1 LKFQFWLAYRLLVAQ
16 KSRLFRWTGLISLA
30 GLTLG
35 VACLMVSMAVMSGF
49 ESTLQTSVANITGHV
64 QVAIRGITDDTVM
77 DLRDKIKKITPDLQA
92 ITPFS
97 YLEGVLGHEGKL
109 SGVILQGVD
118 PSTVLSVLGLDQR
131 VVEGKFD
138 LSPVTSSASSDLDSA
153 LADETADIIPAMI
166 GKDLAKNFSLKV
178 GSRFKVVLP
187 LRSDYDP
194 SQFRRK
200 VATVEVRGVLDLGK
214 YEYNQRMI
222 IVPLAATQKL
232 AEIGDKFSGVLLRYP
247 KIDDARARAA
257 TLAQSMGAAFSIR
270 DWHDMNENL
279 FEAVKIER
287 VTIFFVI
294 LVIVLAAAF
303 NVSSTLYINVV
314 KRFPEIGILKSFGL
328 SKKQLIQIFSL
339 QGLMIGGLGLL
350 IGMMIG
356 FVLCQAFGWLEV
368 NYGLIPGSIYKV
380 DRIDLNIRFVD
391 LFFIAVATL
400 SISFIATLAPAFR
413 GAKLS
418 PVEGL
423 RHD

>member
-1 LKFQFWLAYRLLVAQ
+1 VKFQLWLAYRLLVAQ

-30 GLTLG
+30 GLILG

-49 ESTLQTSVANITGHV
+49 ETTLQTSVANITGHV
-64 QVAIRGITDDTVM
+64 QVAIRGITDDSVE
-77 DLRDKIKKITPDLQA
+77 DFREKIKKITPDLQA

-118 PSTVLSVLGLDQR
+118 PATVLTVLGLDQR

-138 LSPVTSSASSDLDSA
+138 LSPVTGGSNSDFDL
-153 LADETADIIPAMI
+153 EPTEVIPAMI

-178 GSRFKVVLP
+178 GSRFKIVLP
-187 LRSDYDP
+187 LHSDYDP

-214 YEYNQRMI
+214 YEYNQRML
-222 IVPLAATQKL
+222 IVPLADTQKL

-247 KIDDARARAA
+247 DIDDARARAA
-257 TLAQSMGAAFSIR
+257 SLVRGMGAAFSIR

-328 SKKQLIQIFSL
+328 SKRQLIQIFSL

-350 IGMMIG
+350 VGVVLG
-356 FVLCQAFGWLEV
+356 FFLCQAFGWLEV

-380 DRIDLNIRFVD
+380 DRIDLNVRFVD

-400 SISFIATLAPAFR
+400 SISFVATLAPAFR